1 MDSVS
6 AATSSGCVLVA
17 GGRRWRIEPADV
29 LDVLSWP
36 RITPVPLTPR
46 GSAPALLG
54 VFEWHGKV
62 VPVVDVAGLSSGERQ
77 RVVIIRAAVKGGE
90 TPLAV
95 AASEVL
101 PADSAGSI
109 ESLAIGELAAKLPR
123 RDR

>member
-6 AATSSGCVLVA
+6 AAASSGCVLVA

-54 VFEWHGKV
+54 VFEWQGQV
-62 VPVVDVAGLSSGERQ
+62 VPVVDIGGLSSAERE
-77 RVVIIRAAVKGGE
+77 RVVIVRAAVKGSE

-95 AASEVL
+95 AASDVL
-101 PADSAGSI
+101 PADNAVAA